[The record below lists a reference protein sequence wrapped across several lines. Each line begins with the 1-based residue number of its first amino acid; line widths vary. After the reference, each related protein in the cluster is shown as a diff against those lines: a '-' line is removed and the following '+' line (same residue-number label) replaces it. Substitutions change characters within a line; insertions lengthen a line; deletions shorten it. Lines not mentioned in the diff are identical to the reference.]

1 MKILNNLLRAIF
13 LLFIVFIPVSAS
25 AEIFNTLP
33 DITDSFQS
41 LTKIRDNFYFI
52 GNSLSNISN
61 QTKKQAIEQTTSII
75 NKVEFLQNA
84 YEQGLTDKIQVVM
97 EAVNIIEKNKAGFFD
112 ESNEIT
118 KQLIPVEEIQSKLAK
133 IFFLWKKQSEEK
145 QESKLKNIENIDNK
159 TIKKEQPI
167 NNNEQKENSEQVPV
181 KEKII
186 ERVLEKEIL
195 SQQEKQRITNNEQN
209 IKFLIEQI
217 NDLKKER
224 AVSFLQKESSSLDEK
239 LLLLEQELQNQ
250 IRLSANATTNQV
262 IQVMAPIGNN
272 EGAKKFTVQESIVNQ
287 GSFTQQG
294 SATFQNG
301 ITVLGNQTFTGDQI
315 ISGDLVVN
323 GGDITSNVT
332 IFNFDIGNTGT
343 WNLRDGTNN
352 LISVS
357 DNGTGGILTV
367 NTITPSIINSF
378 TAGGNIDMATN
389 IISNIGNAETNFTAS
404 GGLNLASNFIVN
416 TNKLY
421 VDATTGN
428 VGIGTTTPTAVLHLK
443 AGAAAASTAPLKFSS
458 GALNTTAEAGAVE
471 FLTDAYYGT
480 ITTGAAR
487 KTFAFLESPVF
498 TTSITG
504 SYLTPSEI
512 LITDASKN
520 LVSAAVA
527 TYPSLAELAYVKGVS
542 SAIQTQMDLK
552 APLADPIFTGAV
564 TIPTPFTLGA
574 TSVTSTGTQL
584 NYLNAAIGTT
594 GTTDTNLVF
603 STSPA
608 LITPDLGTPSALV
621 LTNATGLPAAS
632 VLAGTFGT
640 GAYTMDTTLT
650 VPTILGGT
658 ATTSDLNLKTT
669 SGIGATGAD
678 MHFLVGNNGAT
689 EAMTILNSGNV
700 GIGTATPGAKLDIQN
715 SGTNLIRVDTS
726 GFTTIGANTSGRLI
740 VDTNDVQIIG
750 ITYSSSPSVLV
761 NDGITSYIKKNNNTN
776 VAVGDTNTI
785 QIGFWTN
792 ADVDS
797 TRAFVGMKG
806 VVTDKTA
813 TLPDADLV
821 LFSSLNAVKQ
831 DVMRITSGGNLGI
844 GTITPTAVLHLK
856 AGAATAS
863 TAPLKF
869 SSGALNTTAEAGAV
883 E

>member
-112 ESNEIT
+112 ESNDIT
-118 KQLIPVEEIQSKLAK
+118 KQFIPVEEIQSKLAK
-133 IFFLWKKQSEEK
+133 IFFLWKKQKEE
-145 QESKLKNIENIDNK
+145 
-159 TIKKEQPI
+159 KEQPI
-167 NNNEQKENSEQVPV
+167 NNNEQKENSEQVSEQVPV

-224 AVSFLQKESSSLDEK
+224 VVSFLQKESSLLDEK

-294 SATFQNG
+294 SATFESG
-301 ITVLGNQTFTGDQI
+301 IAVTGNQTFTGNQI
-315 ISGDLVVN
+315 ISGDLALN
-323 GGDITSNVT
+323 GGDITSTAT

-389 IISNIGNAETNFTAS
+389 IISNIGNAETDFTAS

-443 AGAAAASTAPLKFSS
+443 AGAATASTAPLKFSS

-487 KTFAFLESPVF
+487 KTFAFLESP
-498 TTSITG
+498 T
-504 SYLTPSEI
+504 
-512 LITDASKN
+512 
-520 LVSAAVA
+520 
-527 TYPSLAELAYVKGVS
+527 
-542 SAIQTQMDLK
+542 
-552 APLADPIFTGAV
+552 FTGTV
-564 TIPTPFTLGA
+564 TLPSPFTLGS
-574 TSVTSTGTQL
+574 TSVTTTGTQL
-584 NYLNAAIGTT
+584 NYLAGATGTT
-594 GTTDTNLVF
+594 GTTTTNLVF
-603 STSPA
+603 STSPT
-608 LITPDLGTPSALV
+608 LVTPALGTPSALV
-621 LTNATGLPAAS
+621 LTNA
-632 VLAGTFGT
+632 
-640 GAYTMDTTLT
+640 
-650 VPTILGGT
+650 
-658 ATTSDLNLKTT
+658 
-669 SGIGATGAD
+669 
-678 MHFLVGNNGAT
+678 
-689 EAMTILNSGNV
+689 
-700 GIGTATPGAKLDIQN
+700 
-715 SGTNLIRVDTS
+715 
-726 GFTTIGANTSGRLI
+726 
-740 VDTNDVQIIG
+740 
-750 ITYSSSPSVLV
+750 
-761 NDGITSYIKKNNNTN
+761 
-776 VAVGDTNTI
+776 
-785 QIGFWTN
+785 
-792 ADVDS
+792 
-797 TRAFVGMKG
+797 
-806 VVTDKTA
+806 
-813 TLPDADLV
+813 
-821 LFSSLNAVKQ
+821 
-831 DVMRITSGGNLGI
+831 
-844 GTITPTAVLHLK
+844 
-856 AGAATAS
+856 
-863 TAPLKF
+863 
-869 SSGALNTTAEAGAV
+869 
-883 E
+883 

>member
-33 DITDSFQS
+33 DITDAFQS

-112 ESNEIT
+112 ESNDIT
-118 KQLIPVEEIQSKLAK
+118 KQFIPPVEEIQSKLAK
-133 IFFLWKKQSEEK
+133 IFFLWKKQKEEK
-145 QESKLKNIENIDNK
+145 QKSKLESIENIDNK
-159 TIKKEQPI
+159 TIKKEKPI
-167 NNNEQKENSEQVPV
+167 NNNEQKENSEQVPEQVPV

-195 SQQEKQRITNNEQN
+195 SQQENQRITNNEQN

-224 AVSFLQKESSSLDEK
+224 VVSCLQKESSVLDEK

-294 SATFQNG
+294 SATFESG
-301 ITVLGNQTFTGDQI
+301 IAVTGNQTFTGNQI
-315 ISGDLVVN
+315 ISGDLAVN
-323 GGDITSNVT
+323 GGDITSTAT

-367 NTITPSIINSF
+367 NTITPSIINAF

-389 IISNIGNAETNFTAS
+389 IISNIGNAETDFTAS

-416 TNKLY
+416 TNKFY
-421 VDATTGN
+421 VDASTGN
-428 VGIGTTTPTAVLHLK
+428 VGIGTITPGALLDVQGAAQFGTTNINLIDSVGKIAGLSSTYFNTGISANLAGIITDETGSGGLVFANTPTLITPVLGDATYTTLSGGNITNSTLIAGRVTFAGTGGILSDDADLTFSTDTLSATKLLSSTSVSTPSLISIGAIGITPAAGSNLNIVLSTTGDLVVNTDDLYVDTSTGNVGIGITPPSAVLHLK
-443 AGAAAASTAPLKFSS
+443 AGTATASTAPLKFAS
-458 GALNTTAEAGAVE
+458 GSLQTTAEAGAVE

-487 KTFAFLESPVF
+487 KTFAFLESPAF

-504 SYLTPSEI
+504 SYL
-512 LITDASKN
+512 
-520 LVSAAVA
+520 
-527 TYPSLAELAYVKGVS
+527 
-542 SAIQTQMDLK
+542 
-552 APLADPIFTGAV
+552 
-564 TIPTPFTLGA
+564 
-574 TSVTSTGTQL
+574 
-584 NYLNAAIGTT
+584 
-594 GTTDTNLVF
+594 
-603 STSPA
+603 
-608 LITPDLGTPSALV
+608 
-621 LTNATGLPAAS
+621 
-632 VLAGTFGT
+632 
-640 GAYTMDTTLT
+640 
-650 VPTILGGT
+650 
-658 ATTSDLNLKTT
+658 
-669 SGIGATGAD
+669 
-678 MHFLVGNNGAT
+678 
-689 EAMTILNSGNV
+689 
-700 GIGTATPGAKLDIQN
+700 
-715 SGTNLIRVDTS
+715 
-726 GFTTIGANTSGRLI
+726 
-740 VDTNDVQIIG
+740 
-750 ITYSSSPSVLV
+750 
-761 NDGITSYIKKNNNTN
+761 
-776 VAVGDTNTI
+776 
-785 QIGFWTN
+785 
-792 ADVDS
+792 
-797 TRAFVGMKG
+797 
-806 VVTDKTA
+806 
-813 TLPDADLV
+813 
-821 LFSSLNAVKQ
+821 
-831 DVMRITSGGNLGI
+831 
-844 GTITPTAVLHLK
+844 
-856 AGAATAS
+856 
-863 TAPLKF
+863 
-869 SSGALNTTAEAGAV
+869 
-883 E
+883 

>member
-33 DITDSFQS
+33 DITDAFQS

-118 KQLIPVEEIQSKLAK
+118 KQFIPVEEIQSKLAK

-145 QESKLKNIENIDNK
+145 QESKLENIENIDNK

-357 DNGTGGILTV
+357 DNGARGILTV
-367 NTITPSIINSF
+367 DTINAFI
-378 TAGGNIDMATN
+378 AGGNIDMATN
-389 IISNIGNAETNFTAS
+389 IISNIGNAETDFTAS
-404 GGLNLASNFIVN
+404 GGLNLASNLIVN
-416 TNKLY
+416 TNKFY
-421 VDATTGN
+421 VDATAGN

-443 AGAAAASTAPLKFSS
+443 AGTATASTAPLKFSS
-458 GALNTTAEAGAVE
+458 GARNTTAEAGAIE

-487 KTFAFLESPVF
+487 KTFAFLESPAF
-498 TTSITG
+498 TT
-504 SYLTPSEI
+504 
-512 LITDASKN
+512 
-520 LVSAAVA
+520 
-527 TYPSLAELAYVKGVS
+527 
-542 SAIQTQMDLK
+542 
-552 APLADPIFTGAV
+552 
-564 TIPTPFTLGA
+564 
-574 TSVTSTGTQL
+574 
-584 NYLNAAIGTT
+584 
-594 GTTDTNLVF
+594 
-603 STSPA
+603 
-608 LITPDLGTPSALV
+608 PDFGTPSALV
-621 LTNATGLPAAS
+621 LT
-632 VLAGTFGT
+632 
-640 GAYTMDTTLT
+640 
-650 VPTILGGT
+650 
-658 ATTSDLNLKTT
+658 
-669 SGIGATGAD
+669 
-678 MHFLVGNNGAT
+678 
-689 EAMTILNSGNV
+689 
-700 GIGTATPGAKLDIQN
+700 
-715 SGTNLIRVDTS
+715 
-726 GFTTIGANTSGRLI
+726 
-740 VDTNDVQIIG
+740 
-750 ITYSSSPSVLV
+750 
-761 NDGITSYIKKNNNTN
+761 
-776 VAVGDTNTI
+776 
-785 QIGFWTN
+785 
-792 ADVDS
+792 
-797 TRAFVGMKG
+797 
-806 VVTDKTA
+806 
-813 TLPDADLV
+813 
-821 LFSSLNAVKQ
+821 
-831 DVMRITSGGNLGI
+831 
-844 GTITPTAVLHLK
+844 
-856 AGAATAS
+856 
-863 TAPLKF
+863 
-869 SSGALNTTAEAGAV
+869 
-883 E
+883 